1 MGKRNFKRKG
11 SYAPK
16 KARLL
21 KVGEL
26 LAPSPTSDS
35 LNIGYSQIEFPTCG
49 SDSDRTSSFL
59 HNGSNT
65 SSIASSSFSVTSKNS
80 TNLEADGSFPDF
92 LDGSYYVR
100 IPEATTENVPYD
112 DTTEEDDT
120 SLEQFHVDPA
130 LPKEKVVKEFLT
142 GRNIQMAVQLLHLC
156 NESQV
161 ALHYYDKF
169 LSLFQ
174 SYAELSLE
182 DSWWKTIPTR
192 RNLLKKLKSKLETA
206 NPVICTLTSTE
217 DIVPKFSFLEQL
229 KDMLSM
235 PYFQDIES
243 CCVNSK
249 KEDRFKMYQP
259 GSEEG
264 LSELPCAQWYKDTYR
279 KTIGDSPI
287 YVDPAT
293 QVSYHNWL
301 FCIKFYNDKTG
312 CSAMEGSYS
321 LEPLVFTTG
330 ILRRHIQESHDA
342 WRHLGFIPSRTIN
355 KEDVKQKGTNV
366 GEHSL
371 SFTHECLSIL
381 LKEVVELQ
389 RNPPLLTLNLFG
401 EVCNVRL
408 ILEVACV
415 MGDQLSQDSTHCCR
429 KKINAGGAGRV
440 HRACMTS
447 FTNALKPHSSE
458 CTPVPKKVIDDL
470 SEIVWMYEDD
480 DKREAHF
487 ASSFPIG
494 ATGVGPIETQIMDVT
509 KIRAKVAREILEKVF
524 SVYPVKNAWSD
535 ISFGSNEN
543 GIHYATVDDAMH
555 YNSGGLFLYLAQI
568 AFQGLTP
575 SEAEELEGYMRED
588 YTLNRSSVRYD
599 LPRGKFSAGFTNC
612 TLLTASEKVGII
624 YALYLSLGTKRVS
637 DLYKRSIL
645 RQQQKYLD
653 ISCFNVSS
661 RACESS
667 VRSRA
672 CGSSVRSSAP

>member
-206 NPVICTLTSTE
+206 DPVICTLTSTE

-249 KEDRFKMYQP
+249 K
-259 GSEEG
+259 
-264 LSELPCAQWYKDTYR
+264 
-279 KTIGDSPI
+279 
-287 YVDPAT
+287 
-293 QVSYHNWL
+293 
-301 FCIKFYNDKTG
+301 
-312 CSAMEGSYS
+312 
-321 LEPLVFTTG
+321 
-330 ILRRHIQESHDA
+330 DA
-342 WRHLGFIPSRTIN
+342 LC
-355 KEDVKQKGTNV
+355 GT
-366 GEHSL
+366 
-371 SFTHECLSIL
+371 
-381 LKEVVELQ
+381 
-389 RNPPLLTLNLFG
+389 
-401 EVCNVRL
+401 
-408 ILEVACV
+408 
-415 MGDQLSQDSTHCCR
+415 
-429 KKINAGGAGRV
+429 
-440 HRACMTS
+440 
-447 FTNALKPHSSE
+447 
-458 CTPVPKKVIDDL
+458 
-470 SEIVWMYEDD
+470 
-480 DKREAHF
+480 
-487 ASSFPIG
+487 
-494 ATGVGPIETQIMDVT
+494 
-509 KIRAKVAREILEKVF
+509 
-524 SVYPVKNAWSD
+524 VY
-535 ISFGSNEN
+535 
-543 GIHYATVDDAMH
+543 
-555 YNSGGLFLYLAQI
+555 
-568 AFQGLTP
+568 
-575 SEAEELEGYMRED
+575 
-588 YTLNRSSVRYD
+588 
-599 LPRGKFSAGFTNC
+599 
-612 TLLTASEKVGII
+612 
-624 YALYLSLGTKRVS
+624 
-637 DLYKRSIL
+637 
-645 RQQQKYLD
+645 
-653 ISCFNVSS
+653 
-661 RACESS
+661 
-667 VRSRA
+667 
-672 CGSSVRSSAP
+672 